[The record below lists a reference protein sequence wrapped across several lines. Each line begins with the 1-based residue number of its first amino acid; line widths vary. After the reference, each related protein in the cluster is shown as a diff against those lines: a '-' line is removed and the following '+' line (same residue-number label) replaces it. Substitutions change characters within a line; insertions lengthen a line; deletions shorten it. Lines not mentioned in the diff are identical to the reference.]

1 MENDFLKL
9 IPMWVSAFAASV
21 SVYFARQSQKTQAK
35 LLENNHDIQLI
46 SDVIEILKCAKAV
59 QEYASDFADED
70 FMRKSDLSIVPS
82 KIAKLLQNRYIQKHL
97 NIEQWNLPITEIEN
111 KISQLSEIRVLLLK

>member
-35 LLENNHDIQLI
+35 LLENNHDI
-46 SDVIEILKCAKAV
+46 CAKAV